1 MGGNDSLVGGDA
13 ADLLDGGDGDDL
25 LIGGE
30 GADLLIGGEG
40 QNTYDL
46 TDIDNAEDTVVLD
59 QSALAGLDPD
69 AIIGFGSEDVVDLTE
84 LVSIGPGDNVA
95 DYVRLNPGNSTQ
107 LQVDADGTA
116 GSDDWVTVAT
126 FDVPQTPSTIKIL
139 YEDDG
144 SDNSGT
150 V

>member
-1 MGGNDSLVGGDA
+1 MWMLPAG
-13 ADLLDGGDGDDL
+13 
-25 LIGGE
+25 
-30 GADLLIGGEG
+30 
-40 QNTYDL
+40 
-46 TDIDNAEDTVVLD
+46 DTVEILGGLLAPLQGRRILD
-59 QSALAGLDPD
+59 IGCGRGNLLQALAERGASVAGLDPD

-116 GSDDWVTVAT
+116 GSEDWVTVAT